1 MYNNK
6 YNVEIANKLKRNNK
20 KQITRQEK
28 ADAMGDTS
36 FTSHLESA
44 ALKDKNIT
52 GGSGYAAATVRD
64 MGYEEEKTNGAVG
77 SGAAVEVKPK
87 RTRKPKQEG
96 GAILGLADIQTVPR
110 GDEPITAP
118 LEKTAPSASKMNTQ
132 TKRRSKSEMPSTRG
146 GAKPRQPNK
155 YALLVKEIMGKQN
168 LKMIEA
174 SKYIKEHN
182 LYKKD

>member
-1 MYNNK
+1 
-6 YNVEIANKLKRNNK
+6 
-20 KQITRQEK
+20 
-28 ADAMGDTS
+28 
-36 FTSHLESA
+36 
-44 ALKDKNIT
+44 
-52 GGSGYAAATVRD
+52 
-64 MGYEEEKTNGAVG
+64 MGYEEEKTNGVVG
-77 SGAAVEVKPK
+77 SGATVEVKPK

-96 GAILGLADIQTVPR
+96 GAILGLADIQNREARV
-110 GDEPITAP
+110 DEPLTAP